1 MKTLTITLLILII
14 LSGQLNAD
22 NHSAAD
28 NKITLKLT
36 DTSEIS
42 VTGYI
47 APIENTGSNFHVEWD
62 ALANLRVA
70 EPEKQHPTSVFQS
83 FLPNKPV
90 AVGELWALDV
100 RGVLALLKQLHPKPN
115 LFLHINSGDSYGLW
129 ACLLAYNEQY
139 ADIVFRIHAEFRLE
153 DGWFTPSQFT
163 GHLVVDRNKEKVAF
177 FEMYVPEGVINFDVN
192 WQQDKNESHF
202 HTSTGFCSKIELR
215 AGMQNLLKSIKFTE
229 TIAQET
235 AERALIHKFY
245 RSERI
250 NWVPPEQVLAQ
261 AEAQQKPIH
270 AISIDGPL
278 VDESC

>member
-115 LFLHINSGDSYGLW
+115 LFLAHQFRGFVWFVGMP
-129 ACLLAYNEQY
+129 ACLQRSIRRHRVSDSCRVQTRRWVVYTLA
-139 ADIVFRIHAEFRLE
+139 VHR
-153 DGWFTPSQFT
+153 
-163 GHLVVDRNKEKVAF
+163 
-177 FEMYVPEGVINFDVN
+177 
-192 WQQDKNESHF
+192 
-202 HTSTGFCSKIELR
+202 TSCG
-215 AGMQNLLKSIKFTE
+215 
-229 TIAQET
+229 
-235 AERALIHKFY
+235 
-245 RSERI
+245 
-250 NWVPPEQVLAQ
+250 
-261 AEAQQKPIH
+261 
-270 AISIDGPL
+270 
-278 VDESC
+278 